1 MMEPDAM
8 RVTLERLIA
17 GTASPEDRLF
27 MQRALLEGKVVFETG
42 GRDVAV
48 EGDIQKSIV
57 ITGDHNQVKIEL
69 GESAYGLV
77 REGIFPTPPGI
88 APPFPALV
96 FIGREND
103 LHEVKRRLG
112 LTGDQSG
119 NGITVVRGWPG
130 VGKTTLVGVIGRDP
144 DVVKT
149 FTEGVLW
156 TSLNQQPN
164 LLSVL
169 AAWGRALGTD
179 DLLRVPT
186 LGEATQRLAA
196 LLQRKKMLLIVDDVW
211 NEADAAPFL
220 QARGSGCAL
229 LITTRL
235 NSVADA
241 LAPKPEAIFKLPVL
255 TEENALKLMG
265 ILVPSVVKQHQDE
278 CGKLVRALEC
288 LPLALHVAGR
298 LLKSEERLG
307 WGVADLLKD
316 IQEGAKKITPEQAP
330 VDRAED
336 GTIPTVSALLQK
348 STDLLDEQTR
358 DCFAFLGP
366 FAPKPATFDEAAMKA
381 VWQMADPKPVIR
393 KLVNHGL
400 LESVGSGRFQM
411 HALLVQHALSLL
423 E

>member
-1 MMEPDAM
+1 MEPDEIKA
-8 RVTLERLIA
+8 TIERLITK
-17 GTASPEDRLF
+17 TASLEDRLF

-48 EGDIQKSIV
+48 EGDIQKSVV

-69 GESAYGLV
+69 GESAYGMV
-77 REGIFPTPPGI
+77 RERIFPTLPGI

-96 FIGREND
+96 FVGREDD
-103 LHEVKRRLG
+103 LLEIKRRVG
-112 LTGDQSG
+112 LSGEKSG

-144 DVVKT
+144 DVMKI
-149 FTEGVLW
+149 FPDGVLW

-164 LLSVL
+164 LLSVI

-196 LLQRKKMLLIVDDVW
+196 LLQSKRMLLIVDDVW
-211 NEADAAPFL
+211 NEGDAAPFM
-220 QARGSGCAL
+220 QARSGGCVL

-241 LAPKPEAIFKLPVL
+241 IAPTPEAIYNLPVL
-255 TEENALKLMG
+255 TEENALKLIG
-265 ILVPSVVKQHQDE
+265 ILVPSIVKQHQDE
-278 CGKLVRALEC
+278 CRELVEALEC

-307 WGVADLLKD
+307 WGVADLLRD
-316 IQEGAKKITPEQAP
+316 IREGARKITDEQAP
-330 VDRAED
+330 INRAE
-336 GTIPTVSALLQK
+336 GGAIPTVSALLQK
-348 STDLLDEQTR
+348 STDMLDEQTR
-358 DCFAFLGP
+358 DYFAFLGP
-366 FAPKPATFDEAAMKA
+366 IAPKPATFDESAMKA
-381 VWQMADPKPVIR
+381 MWQMNDPKPVIR
-393 KLVNHGL
+393 KLVKYGL
-400 LESVGSGRFQM
+400 LEPVGSGRFQM

-423 E
+423 ED